1 MSDAQTLLLPA
12 RRRSRRRN
20 WWRVLL
26 SILAAYFAGIGVL
39 VLTGNPNLFPT
50 VIMLGSFMVPITYVV
65 FLYDHGHFAAVGL
78 GSIALT
84 FVYGGVLGTFAASL
98 LEPLFVSHLDLAT
111 AMIVGVIEEFAKIL
125 GVLVIARRRRHDS
138 QLAGI
143 LLGAAAGMGFAAFES
158 SGYAFTAFLRS
169 GGSASAAV
177 GVTMLRGI
185 FSPLGHGTWTAIFA
199 SVLFR
204 ESAPRRFRVNLA
216 VVRAYLLVVLLHGL
230 WDGLPGF
237 LAMIVSSGVDILL
250 AQLAIGA
257 AGLWVLWRRW
267 REAVRPAVPP
277 APAAEAQEP
286 ARSAE
291 PAAPGEPA
299 AERPVEE

>member
-1 MSDAQTLLLPA
+1 MSEQALPLLAGRAA
-12 RRRSRRRN
+12 RRRSY

-26 SILAAYFAGIGVL
+26 SILAAYFTGIVVL
-39 VLTGNPNLFPT
+39 VVTGNPNIFPT
-50 VIMLGSFMVPITYVV
+50 VIMLGSFMVPITYVI
-65 FLYDHGHFAAVGL
+65 FLYDHGHLAAARL

-98 LEPLFVSHLDLAT
+98 LEPLFVSQLDLAT
-111 AMIVGVIEEFAKIL
+111 AMIVGIIEEFAKIL
-125 GVLVIARRRRHDS
+125 GVLVIARRMRHDS
-138 QLAGI
+138 EAAGI

-158 SGYAFTAFLRS
+158 AGYAFTAFLRS

-204 ESAPRRFRVNLA
+204 ESEPRRFRINLA
-216 VVRAYLLVVLLHGL
+216 VIGAYLLVVLLHGL

-237 LAMIVSSGVDILL
+237 LAMIVSSGIDILL

-257 AGLWVLWRRW
+257 AGLYVLWRRW
-267 REAVRPAVPP
+267 REAFRPPVGVAPVSAAQETVPP
-277 APAAEAQEP
+277 EQQPAE
-286 ARSAE
+286 
-291 PAAPGEPA
+291 
-299 AERPVEE
+299 